1 MRTRA
6 HKQASKLGGGWA
18 GEELEPL
25 PIVRLDMLA
34 CFVRDTRVNQSI
46 EEGKKA
52 ASCLPA
58 QWFNLFAS

>member
-34 CFVRDTRVNQSI
+34 CFVRDTRVNQPI
-46 EEGKKA
+46 E
-52 ASCLPA
+52 CLEK
-58 QWFNLFAS
+58 SRG

>member
-6 HKQASKLGGGWA
+6 QKQASKLGGGCWA

-34 CFVRDTRVNQSI
+34 CFVRDTRVNQPI
-46 EEGKKA
+46 E
-52 ASCLPA
+52 CLEK
-58 QWFNLFAS
+58 SRG